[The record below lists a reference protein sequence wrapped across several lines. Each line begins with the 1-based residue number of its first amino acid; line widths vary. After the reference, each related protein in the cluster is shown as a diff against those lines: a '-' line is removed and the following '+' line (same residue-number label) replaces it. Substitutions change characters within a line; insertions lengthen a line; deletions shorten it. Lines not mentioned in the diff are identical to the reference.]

1 MRILHKTGKADD
13 EKFDIIIK
21 KANEEVEKSLKS
33 SLPVTE
39 IRFLE
44 EDEVTRDRTK
54 ILAKS
59 FADMIMEGK
68 SKEKGR

>member
-1 MRILHKTGKADD
+1 MDD
-13 EKFDIIIK
+13 EKFDIAIK
-21 KANEEVEKSLKS
+21 KANEEAKKSLE
-33 SLPVTE
+33 SLISVTK

-59 FADMIMEGK
+59 FADMIMEEK